1 MTGWPGR
8 GGRARAAQAERG
20 VLARV
25 AGAEVREHRLR
36 NGLRLMLVERHA
48 DPVVSVILWY
58 GVGARHETETESGMA
73 HFLEHMMFKGSAGFA
88 KGEVDRLTARLG
100 GSNNAFTTADH
111 TAYWFEFAS
120 DRWEQALAIESDRMA
135 NLTLD
140 GKEFSSEREVVLEEL
155 SMGED
160 DPWRSLSR
168 RVQRV
173 LFQRHPYGEPVVGR
187 ADRLRRMTVEDMA
200 AWHRRYYHPG
210 NATLLICGDFSSPRA
225 LRLVRRHFGSIPA
238 GAPMAEVEPYRP
250 PLVEP
255 AGPQR
260 LELRWDDPN
269 ARLCLAW
276 PTVKAGEDADWV
288 LDVITTVLTGGRLGR
303 LYRKLVL
310 NEGLATTISTS
321 NDTRVEGGAFW
332 LFAEAAP
339 GVEPERLERALR
351 AELVLLAREG
361 VSAADLKVARRIL
374 AASEAYSRETVTDL
388 AEDIGE
394 WAVDV
399 DWRLA
404 LAGPERWARVRTRQV
419 REVVERYLKPERCV
433 TGWSLPREHK
443 QSGEQRA
450 AGRRR
455 GKAGGR

>member
-1 MTGWPGR
+1 M
-8 GGRARAAQAERG
+8 
-20 VLARV
+20 
-25 AGAEVREHRLR
+25 REHRLR
-36 NGLRLMLVERHA
+36 NGLRLLLVERHA

-58 GVGARHETETESGMA
+58 GVGARHESETESGMA
-73 HFLEHMMFKGSAGFA
+73 HFLEHMMFKGSTGFA

-100 GSNNAFTTADH
+100 GNNNAFTTADH
-111 TAYWFEFAS
+111 TAYWFEFAA
-120 DRWEQALAIESDRMA
+120 DRWEQALVIEADRMV

-140 GKEFSSEREVVLEEL
+140 EKEFISEREVVLEEL

-160 DPWRSLSR
+160 DPWRCLSR
-168 RVQRV
+168 RVQRA

-210 NATLLICGDFSSPRA
+210 NATLMICGDFSSGRA
-225 LRLVRRHFGSIPA
+225 LRLVRQHFGSLVA
-238 GAPMAEVEPYRP
+238 GEPLSAVEPYRP
-250 PLVEP
+250 PLTEP

-260 LELRWDDPN
+260 LEMSWDDPM

-276 PTVKAGEDADWV
+276 PTVKAGEDADWA
-288 LDVITTVLTGGRLGR
+288 LDVVTTVLTGGRLGR
-303 LYRKLVL
+303 LYRRLVL
-310 NEGLATTISTS
+310 EEGLATTISTS

-339 GVEPERLERALR
+339 GVAPEQLESAIW
-351 AELVLLAREG
+351 AEFELLAREG
-361 VSAADLKVARRIL
+361 VCASDLKVARRIL

-404 LAGPERWARVRTRQV
+404 LAGPERWAQVRTRQV
-419 REVVERYLKPERCV
+419 REVVARYLTPARCV
-433 TGWSLPREHK
+433 TGLSLPPEGNVAGG
-443 QSGEQRA
+443 QEVSARA
-450 AGRRR
+450 RRKVAGR
-455 GKAGGR
+455 